1 MFFHWNLLSPDLD
14 RETNPDR
21 SEHNG
26 DQTIF
31 SYVFA
36 FLDNNI
42 KPTQIF
48 DNNITPFA
56 WLHCPCNQSSQ
67 CVLAKTTCPDFTKK
81 WLIRSTNLLSLSM
94 PCHDNSMSNSMEIPK
109 LVEMILTIRT
119 PIFFCLP
126 ALPVSPRQGSF
137 KGRGYGWIDKIWRYG
152 S

>member
-1 MFFHWNLLSPDLD
+1 MINTMLLHLESDYISRLFFHWNLHSPSFI
-14 RETNPDR
+14 RETNPEQL
-21 SEHNG
+21 EHNG

-67 CVLAKTTCPDFTKK
+67 CVLAKTTCSDFTKK
-81 WLIRSTNLLSLSM
+81 MAYT
-94 PCHDNSMSNSMEIPK
+94 
-109 LVEMILTIRT
+109 V
-119 PIFFCLP
+119 
-126 ALPVSPRQGSF
+126 
-137 KGRGYGWIDKIWRYG
+137 Y
-152 S
+152 